1 MDIMKDEGTLRMNP
15 LKLTV
20 HPIATLWLA
29 LLAIILMGG
38 CAPIS
43 VKPMAQPSQD
53 AQRQL
58 AQVLET
64 GTPEQVAQARLD
76 YAAQLSGAQRA
87 QQEMLA
93 IESLIDAGLIDEA
106 GRLIAPLAHRQE
118 DWARLDYRRATL
130 LSGLGLLQ
138 EGELVRALNTVQN
151 VPVPLSMPETIRRL
165 VLLAEIYQ
173 RLDLPVD
180 AIRQLVA
187 LDSLLEG
194 EAAERN
200 REALWQALI
209 ALPPT
214 TLRTAIDTY
223 SEQTMQGW
231 LSLALLYKTEPNQLY
246 AWRLQHRDHPAV
258 TTGFLDRLIP
268 QKPLLTAIGDQS
280 FTDLI
285 AVILP
290 EHGRFKHIGQS
301 IRLGMESTLA
311 LHIGP
316 VPQVRYFDGGD
327 TVHSF
332 EQALFEALSQRPS
345 IIIGPLLKPQL
356 EVLTRLPAG
365 SPPVLALNIATDDLL
380 LPLNVIEYALS
391 PEQDARAAAKR
402 MIEDGHYR
410 ALMLSADTELGQRM
424 ASAFESEFTL
434 RGGTLVD
441 QRTYSESETDFREQ
455 IQPLLRSR
463 SLGGRRYNP
472 VIRSDVD
479 AIFVAATPSLI
490 VQLVPQLDYH
500 GAEKLP
506 RYSTSLIYDGIPNAQ
521 VDKDK
526 NGLIIPVSP
535 LLLAA
540 QSEPD
545 DPRYIRYEQA
555 LLSGYPR
562 LFAFGADAMLVAL
575 HLDELR
581 NGDWLEGQTGKL
593 RLSGTQVIEREPAWG
608 QFENGVLRPLDGF
621 SASSPIQRRIT
632 VPHLKNATNPGITY
646 RSLEGPRNMTTPVP
660 SSSEVPVFSD
670 RAPHVIPK
678 R

>member
-1 MDIMKDEGTLRMNP
+1 MNP
-15 LKLTV
+15 LKL
-20 HPIATLWLA
+20 PIHAITNLCLA
-29 LLAIILMGG
+29 LLAIVLMSG
-38 CAPIS
+38 CAP
-43 VKPMAQPSQD
+43 KPIKPTAQPSLD

-64 GTPEQVAQARLD
+64 GTPEQMAQARLD

-118 DWARLDYRRATL
+118 VWAQLDSRRAAL

-138 EGELVRALNTVQN
+138 EGETVRALNTVQN

-165 VLLAEIYQ
+165 VLMAEIYQ

-200 REALWQALI
+200 REALWNALI
-209 ALPPT
+209 ALQPN
-214 TLRTAIDTY
+214 TLHTAIDTY
-223 SEQTMQGW
+223 SEQPMQGW

-246 AWRLQHRDHPAV
+246 AWRLQHRDHPAI
-258 TTGFLDRLIP
+258 TSGFLDRLKP
-268 QKPLLTAIGDQS
+268 QQPLLTAIGDQP
-280 FTDLI
+280 FTGPI

-290 EHGRFKHIGQS
+290 EDGRFKHIGQS
-301 IRLGMESTLA
+301 VRLGMENALA

-316 VPQVRYFDGGD
+316 VPQVRYFNGGD

-345 IIIGPLLKPQL
+345 IIIGPLLKPQM
-356 EVLTRLPAG
+356 EALTRLPAG
-365 SPPVLALNIATDDLL
+365 SPPVIALNVANDDLP

-391 PEQDARAAAKR
+391 PEQDARAVAKR

-410 ALMLSADTELGQRM
+410 ALMLSASTELGQRM
-424 ASAFESEFTL
+424 ARAFEREFTL

-441 QRTYSESETDFREQ
+441 QRTYSESETDFQQQ

-463 SLGGRRYNP
+463 SSGGRRYNP

-540 QSEPD
+540 QSEPE

-562 LFAFGADAMLVAL
+562 LFAFGADAMLIAL
-575 HLDELR
+575 HLRELT
-581 NGDWLEGQTGKL
+581 NDDWLEGQTGKL

-621 SASSPIQRRIT
+621 EASSPIQRRIT
-632 VPHLKNATNPGITY
+632 VPHLKNANKPSVTHLSP
-646 RSLEGPRNMTTPVP
+646 EGPRDMTTPAQ

-670 RAPHVIPK
+670 RAPRVIPT